1 MSENNPYATPNAQ
14 VNDIQSD
21 GFGTIKV
28 LTPEGRMGRLRYFYH
43 GLLIGISGLV
53 LIALAAL
60 LTSLGSAFA
69 VIGGILI
76 FVIYIAMFVFSIFIT
91 IQRCHDF
98 NTSGWMSLLL
108 LVPLAPL
115 VFYFIPGTKGTNQY
129 GLMPPPNTKRVI
141 WGSILIPL
149 LFIVLFGIL
158 GAIAI
163 PALEKYKASA
173 EGAQSSLEEQ
183 ADDATKALEKLQEGT
198 N

>member
-1 MSENNPYATPNAQ
+1 MSENNPYATPNAE
-14 VNDIQSD
+14 VNNMQND
-21 GFGTIKV
+21 GVGTIKV
-28 LTPEGRMGRLRYFYH
+28 LTPNGRMGRLRYFYH
-43 GLLIGISGLV
+43 GMLIGIAGLV
-53 LIALAAL
+53 LIGLAAL
-60 LTSLGSAFA
+60 LTSLGSAFS
-69 VIGGILI
+69 VIGEILI
-76 FVIYIAMFVFSIFIT
+76 FVIYVAMLVFSIFLT

-108 LVPLAPL
+108 LVPFAPL

-141 WGSILIPL
+141 WGSILLPL

-163 PALEKYKASA
+163 PALEKSQERA

-183 ADDATKALEKLQEGT
+183 TDDNNWGQSKIKHAIL
-198 N
+198 